1 MYKTAC
7 IFGGKNWV
15 LDALKLELEVFVRC
29 PTQVLGSKLRSSTE
43 QCVLLTDEHLS
54 MAMIKQQYPHPVL
67 QFPHV
72 SLVNSLHDHL
82 IFHFFS

>member
-1 MYKTAC
+1 MYKTEC

-29 PTQVLGSKLRSSTE
+29 PTQVLGTKLRSSTE

-54 MAMIKQQYPHPVL
+54 MAMIKQRYPHPE
-67 QFPHV
+67 FGSFHV
-72 SLVNSLHDHL
+72 CLW
-82 IFHFFS
+82 